1 MGILAWKN
9 VKELKNLS
17 FSYKIYVLLNSNNRT
32 QVKMVKQIVERIRN
46 KDQRAM
52 SELYQMYI
60 GELSSVCYRY
70 IPNADDA
77 KDVLQNSFVKIFTAI
92 PTMEY
97 RSDEAFKGWLM
108 RVVANEALMF
118 LRTKKKLLFVEQ
130 DEIKQKQADIA
141 DDTPATEQIS
151 ADQLHQLISELPD
164 GYRTVLNLY
173 VFEDYSHRQIAELL
187 GIKESTSASQL
198 HYAKQW
204 LARRIKEL
212 IIDKE

>member
-1 MGILAWKN
+1 
-9 VKELKNLS
+9 
-17 FSYKIYVLLNSNNRT
+17 
-32 QVKMVKQIVERIRN
+32 
-46 KDQRAM
+46 M

-70 IPNADDA
+70 IPNSDDA
-77 KDVLQNSFVKIFTAI
+77 KDVLQNSFIKIFTAI
-92 PTMEY
+92 PSLEY
-97 RSDEAFKGWLM
+97 RGEEAFKGWLF
-108 RVVANEALMF
+108 RIVANEALLF
-118 LRTKKKLLFVEQ
+118 LREKKKLLFIEQ
-130 DEIKQKQADIA
+130 DEAKAKQARIA
-141 DDTPATEQIS
+141 DEAPDIEQIS

-173 VFEDYSHRQIAELL
+173 VFENYSHRQIAGLL

-212 IIDKE
+212 TKKQG

>member
-1 MGILAWKN
+1 M
-9 VKELKNLS
+9 V
-17 FSYKIYVLLNSNNRT
+17 SN
-32 QVKMVKQIVERIRN
+32 IVERILQ

-52 SELYQMYI
+52 GELYQMYI

-70 IPNADDA
+70 IPNRDDA
-77 KDVLQNSFVKIFTAI
+77 KDVLQNSFVKIFTSI
-92 PTMEY
+92 STIEY
-97 RSDEAFKGWLM
+97 RGDEAFKGWLV
-108 RVVANEALMF
+108 RIVANEALLF
-118 LRTKKKLLFVEQ
+118 LREKKKLLFIEQ
-130 DEIKQKQADIA
+130 DEAKAKQARIA
-141 DDTPATEQIS
+141 DEAPDIEQIS

-173 VFEDYSHRQIAELL
+173 VFENYSHRQIAELL

-212 IIDKE
+212 TNKQG